1 MAYSA
6 TLGDDRQLA
15 IANLA
20 MQTQI
25 TLSMSRPGQQQSQS
39 SSFTTGKWLGEPK
52 LFKVGQGFVLQIDT
66 EQDSHY
72 ILIQQNSISTI
83 QSPGEL
89 HNYPQIDLKV
99 IADSDSEPTQ
109 AMPSMPPL
117 NMGKMK
123 MGNMSMDINSMSM
136 QMDNMATSFNNQRKT
151 NTAKNTGKNIAKQFC
166 SSCGTQAKTGDR
178 FCRSCGHELDR

>member
-6 TLGDDRQLA
+6 TLGDYQQLA

-25 TLSMSRPGQQQSQS
+25 TLTMSRPGQQQSQS
-39 SSFTTGKWLGEPK
+39 SSFSTGKWLDEPK

-72 ILIQQNSISTI
+72 VLIQQNSISTI
-83 QSPGEL
+83 QSPAEL
-89 HNYPQIDLKV
+89 NNYPQIDLKV
-99 IADSDSEPTQ
+99 IPDSDSEPMQ
-109 AMPSMPPL
+109 PL
-117 NMGKMK
+117 DLGKMK

-136 QMDNMATSFNNQRKT
+136 QMGNMAMSFNNQPKT
-151 NTAKNTGKNIAKQFC
+151 TTARQFC
-166 SSCGTQAKTGDR
+166 ASCGTQVKAGDR
-178 FCRSCGHELDR
+178 FCRSCGHELDQ

>member
-6 TLGDDRQLA
+6 TLGGDQQLA

-25 TLSMSRPGQQQSQS
+25 TLTMSRPGQQQSQS
-39 SSFTTGKWLGEPK
+39 SSFSTGKWLGEPK

-72 ILIQQNSISTI
+72 VLIQQNSISTI
-83 QSPGEL
+83 QSPAEL
-89 HNYPQIDLKV
+89 NNYPQIDLKV
-99 IADSDSEPTQ
+99 IPDSDSEPMQ
-109 AMPSMPPL
+109 PMQPL
-117 NMGKMK
+117 DLGKMK
-123 MGNMSMDINSMSM
+123 MGNMSMNINSMSM
-136 QMDNMATSFNNQRKT
+136 QMGNMAMSFNNQPKT
-151 NTAKNTGKNIAKQFC
+151 TIAKQFC
-166 SSCGTQAKTGDR
+166 ASCGTQAKTGDR